1 MDNENKIGVELIKK
15 AIKFFYDLGTEGV
28 EVWKDK
34 KISLTEAIGFSDN
47 AFVAVQLV
55 TKLDQIQAEFKSLG
69 TNEGLELIEY
79 TGELIKGATGE
90 DIDIIVTNA
99 ILAIKAEIDIYNQNI
114 VPIIDKIKEIKATF
128 NKIKKS
134 PALVGL

>member
-1 MDNENKIGVELIKK
+1 MEQENKIGVELIKK

-34 KISLTEAIGFSDN
+34 KISLAEAIGFSDN

-55 TKLDQIQAEFKSLG
+55 TKLDQIQAEFKNLD
-69 TNEGLELIEY
+69 TDTGLELIEY
-79 TGELIKGATGE
+79 TGELIKGATSE
-90 DIDIIVTNA
+90 DIDVIVTNA

-114 VPIIDKIKEIKATF
+114 VPIIDKIKEIKGR
-128 NKIKKS
+128 K
-134 PALVGL
+134 

>member
-1 MDNENKIGVELIKK
+1 MEQENKIGVELIKK

-34 KISLTEAIGFSDN
+34 KISLAEAIGFSDN

-55 TKLDQIQAEFKSLG
+55 TKLDQIQAEFKNLD
-69 TNEGLELIEY
+69 TDTGLELIEY
-79 TGELIKGATGE
+79 TGELIKGATSE
-90 DIDIIVTNA
+90 DIDVIVTNA

-114 VPIIDKIKEIKATF
+114 VPIIDTIKEIKGR
-128 NKIKKS
+128 K
-134 PALVGL
+134 

>member
-1 MDNENKIGVELIKK
+1 MEQENKIGVELIKK

-34 KISLTEAIGFSDN
+34 KISLAEAIGFSDN

-55 TKLDQIQAEFKSLG
+55 TKLDQIQAEFKNLD
-69 TNEGLELIEY
+69 TDTGLELIEY

-90 DIDIIVTNA
+90 DIDVIVTNA

-114 VPIIDKIKEIKATF
+114 VPIIDKIKEIKGR
-128 NKIKKS
+128 K
-134 PALVGL
+134 

>member
-1 MDNENKIGVELIKK
+1 MEQENKIGVELIKK
-15 AIKFFYDLGTEGV
+15 TIKFFYDLGTEGV

-55 TKLDQIQAEFKSLG
+55 TKLDQIQAEFKTLG
-69 TNEGLELIEY
+69 TDEGLELIEY

-90 DIDIIVTNA
+90 DIDVIVTNA

-114 VPIIDKIKEIKATF
+114 VPIIDKVKEIKGR
-128 NKIKKS
+128 K
-134 PALVGL
+134 

>member
-1 MDNENKIGVELIKK
+1 MEQENKIGVELIKK

-34 KISLTEAIGFSDN
+34 KISLAEAIGFSDN

-55 TKLDQIQAEFKSLG
+55 TKLDQIQAEFKTLG
-69 TNEGLELIEY
+69 TDECLELIEY

-114 VPIIDKIKEIKATF
+114 VPIIDKIKEIKGR
-128 NKIKKS
+128 K
-134 PALVGL
+134 

>member
-1 MDNENKIGVELIKK
+1 MEQENKIGVELIKK

-34 KISLTEAIGFSDN
+34 KISLAEAIGFSDN

-55 TKLDQIQAEFKSLG
+55 TKLDQIQAEFKTLG
-69 TNEGLELIEY
+69 TDEGLELIEY
-79 TGELIKGATGE
+79 AGELIKGATGE

-114 VPIIDKIKEIKATF
+114 VPIIDKIKEIKGR
-128 NKIKKS
+128 K
-134 PALVGL
+134 

>member
-1 MDNENKIGVELIKK
+1 MERENKIGVELIKK
-15 AIKFFYDLGTEGV
+15 AIKFFYDLGTEGL

-55 TKLDQIQAEFKSLG
+55 TKLDQIQAEFKNLD
-69 TNEGLELIEY
+69 TDTGLELIEY
-79 TGELIKGATGE
+79 TGELIKGATSE
-90 DIDIIVTNA
+90 DVDVIVTNA

-114 VPIIDKIKEIKATF
+114 VPIIDKIKEIKGR
-128 NKIKKS
+128 K
-134 PALVGL
+134 

>member
-1 MDNENKIGVELIKK
+1 MEQENKIGVELIKK

-55 TKLDQIQAEFKSLG
+55 TKLDQIQAEFKTLG
-69 TNEGLELIEY
+69 TDEGFELIEY

-90 DIDIIVTNA
+90 DIDVIVTNA

-114 VPIIDKIKEIKATF
+114 VPIIDKIKEIKGR
-128 NKIKKS
+128 K
-134 PALVGL
+134 

>member
-1 MDNENKIGVELIKK
+1 MEQENKIGVELIKK

-34 KISLTEAIGFSDN
+34 KISLAEAIGFSDN

-55 TKLDQIQAEFKSLG
+55 TKLDQIQAEFKNLD
-69 TNEGLELIEY
+69 TDTGLELIEY
-79 TGELIKGATGE
+79 TGELIKGATSE
-90 DIDIIVTNA
+90 DVDVIVTNA

-114 VPIIDKIKEIKATF
+114 VPIIDKIKEIKGR
-128 NKIKKS
+128 K
-134 PALVGL
+134 

>member
-1 MDNENKIGVELIKK
+1 MEQENKIGVELIKK

-34 KISLTEAIGFSDN
+34 KISLAEAIGFSDN

-55 TKLDQIQAEFKSLG
+55 TKLDQIQAEFKNLDTDTG
-69 TNEGLELIEY
+69 IELIEY

-90 DIDIIVTNA
+90 DIDVIVTNA

-114 VPIIDKIKEIKATF
+114 VPIIDKIKEIKGR
-128 NKIKKS
+128 K
-134 PALVGL
+134 

>member
-1 MDNENKIGVELIKK
+1 MEQENKIGVELIKK

-34 KISLTEAIGFSDN
+34 KISLAEAIGFSDN

-55 TKLDQIQAEFKSLG
+55 TKLDQIQAEFKNLD
-69 TNEGLELIEY
+69 TDTGLELIEY
-79 TGELIKGATGE
+79 TGELIKGSTSE
-90 DIDIIVTNA
+90 DIDMIVTNA

-114 VPIIDKIKEIKATF
+114 VPIIDKIKEIKGR
-128 NKIKKS
+128 K
-134 PALVGL
+134 

>member
-1 MDNENKIGVELIKK
+1 MEQENKIGVELIKK

-55 TKLDQIQAEFKSLG
+55 TKLDQIQAEFKTLG
-69 TNEGLELIEY
+69 TDEGLELIEY

-90 DIDIIVTNA
+90 DIDVIVTNA

-114 VPIIDKIKEIKATF
+114 VPIIDKIKEIK
-128 NKIKKS
+128 KRK
-134 PALVGL
+134 

>member
-55 TKLDQIQAEFKSLG
+55 TKLDQIQAEFKNLD
-69 TNEGLELIEY
+69 TDTGLELIEY
-79 TGELIKGATGE
+79 TGELIKGATSE
-90 DIDIIVTNA
+90 DIDVIVTNA

-114 VPIIDKIKEIKATF
+114 VPIIDTIKEIKGR
-128 NKIKKS
+128 K
-134 PALVGL
+134 